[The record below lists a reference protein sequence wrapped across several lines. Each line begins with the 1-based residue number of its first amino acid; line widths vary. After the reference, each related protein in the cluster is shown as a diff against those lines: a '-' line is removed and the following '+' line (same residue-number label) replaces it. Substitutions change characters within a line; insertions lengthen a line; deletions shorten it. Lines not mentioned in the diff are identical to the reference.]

1 MGKIATEQEGY
12 AKGMDTFLRFTTK
25 INKTK
30 LLTENH
36 ANAFGLT
43 GGVKYKSNQCV
54 QYDDLRT
61 AGTQLDDD
69 AWIWYLQ
76 ITPDMIYWW
85 NFGTSLSGDG
95 SNYNNFKKRVKGTG
109 SIGLQCMGSY
119 ICNQSELQS
128 QSSIPFNNVHND
140 SKPFDLSTGALV
152 GECIILD
159 IRTSCSDDSLFI
171 AGFGGHG
178 NENGICRFT
187 WLQRNNSTQEI
198 AKAPHYVNIRKS
210 DGQMDDNFLSD
221 DLLMFFRFS
230 TTFVSGYSG
239 FGEEFSTVVI
249 PINST
254 KVSIMS
260 YAEYKRNIESGNIKN
275 VSAVADSS
283 KGIPGMYGDEWT
295 IFPPSISK

>member
-1 MGKIATEQEGY
+1 M
-12 AKGMDTFLRFTTK
+12 
-25 INKTK
+25 
-30 LLTENH
+30 
-36 ANAFGLT
+36 
-43 GGVKYKSNQCV
+43 
-54 QYDDLRT
+54 
-61 AGTQLDDD
+61 
-69 AWIWYLQ
+69 
-76 ITPDMIYWW
+76 
-85 NFGTSLSGDG
+85 
-95 SNYNNFKKRVKGTG
+95 
-109 SIGLQCMGSY
+109 
-119 ICNQSELQS
+119 
-128 QSSIPFNNVHND
+128 HND